1 MSDSNKEI
9 TIFTDGACSGN
20 PGPGG
25 WAARLRYN
33 DGSIKEI
40 GGGAEATTNNRMELN
55 AAIQGL
61 RAADGAAKI
70 EIVTDSQ
77 YMRKGITEWII
88 NWKRRG
94 WKTAAKKP
102 VLNKDLWVEL
112 DELNSDRVSWAY
124 TKGHAGDP
132 DNERCDEIAQ
142 AFSQGLEL
150 PLTDTTSP

>member
-1 MSDSNKEI
+1 MSDSSKKI

-25 WAARLRYN
+25 WAARLRYH
-33 DGSIKEI
+33 DGNIKEI

-61 RAADGAAKI
+61 RAADEAAKI
-70 EIVTDSQ
+70 EIVTDSE
-77 YMRKGITEWII
+77 YMRKVITEWII

-102 VLNKDLWVEL
+102 VMNKDLWVEL

-142 AFSQGLEL
+142 AFSQGVEL
-150 PLTDTTSP
+150 ALTDTT